1 MRLQLLDKKIKNT
14 VKAWSWF
21 LAGLWHLVTS
31 CSPRVKWPVNYI
43 ARKKYFQIEKDF
55 AYLKQLC
62 SDTGSYTKLEED
74 IYDMEKIKAQIEKD
88 EDKGTLF

>member
-1 MRLQLLDKKIKNT
+1 MTLKL
-14 VKAWSWF
+14 F
-21 LAGLWHLVTS
+21 FF
-31 CSPRVKWPVNYI
+31 CSFIWLE
-43 ARKKYFQIEKDF
+43 KYFQIEKDF

-74 IYDMEKIKAQIEKD
+74 IYDMEKIKAQIEKAEKED